1 MNHWFSA
8 QRLGRLSLL
17 AVVWAIAGCG
27 EPTPATISTPKTAS
41 APPPP
46 PPLSS
51 EAKNALM
58 QEDVRRILTATME
71 ADYSTLLDYTHPKL
85 IASMGGREAV
95 MQVFQSTAVAESL
108 RKVKFEEVTFPQS
121 PTFLKGSQ
129 NEFVVVP
136 VRLAISVNGKKR
148 ASNSYQLG
156 ARAVGSQKWGY
167 LEGSRLTRETLT
179 KLFPDFPTDYELPAK
194 ATETTK

>member
-1 MNHWFSA
+1 MNHLFA
-8 QRLGRLSLL
+8 ARRLGRLSLL

-27 EPTPATISTPKTAS
+27 PPTPATISTPKSAS

-51 EAKNALM
+51 GAETALV
-58 QEDVRRILTATME
+58 QADVRRILTATME
-71 ADYSTLLDYTHPKL
+71 ADYTTLLDHTHPKL

-95 MQVFQSTAVAESL
+95 MEVFQSTAVAESL
-108 RKVKFEEVTFPQS
+108 RKVRFEEVTFPQS

-136 VRLAISVNGKKR
+136 IRLAISVNGRKG
-148 ASNSYQLG
+148 ASSSYQLG
-156 ARAVGSQKWGY
+156 ARPVGTPKWGY
-167 LEGSRLTRETLT
+167 LEGSRLTRETLM
-179 KLFPDFPTDYELPAK
+179 KLFPDFPADYELPTKTTA
-194 ATETTK
+194 TTK